1 MVWIKRD
8 GLSFTRK
15 RTKMTTT
22 KIQFTIQKKSLYKK
36 EIIMLLNILLIFTL
50 QLVYVPI
57 MTLRTIFLVKN
68 MSLAASLLGILET
81 LISIFSL
88 SIIFSGNQSLTE
100 KIVYAVGFGVG
111 LYLGTRIENKLAIG
125 YTTLYVNLL
134 DKNEE
139 LIEALRSKGLG
150 VTIYEG
156 NGRDSK
162 RYRLEILTKRNAETE
177 VMNFIEQYDPRAFII
192 SYEPRRFKG
201 GFLVKAMKKNM
212 KNSSIKNTQTN
223 IGK

>member
-1 MVWIKRD
+1 
-8 GLSFTRK
+8 
-15 RTKMTTT
+15 
-22 KIQFTIQKKSLYKK
+22 
-36 EIIMLLNILLIFTL
+36 MLLNLLVIFIL

-68 MSLAASLLGILET
+68 MSIAASLLGIVET

-88 SIIFSGNQSLTE
+88 SIVFSGNQSLTE

-125 YTTLYVNLL
+125 YTTLYVNLM

-139 LIEALRSKGLG
+139 LIEALRKKGLG
-150 VTIYEG
+150 VTIFEG

-162 RYRLEILTKRNAETE
+162 RYQLEILTKRNVETE
-177 VMNFIEQYDPRAFII
+177 VMNFIEHYDPKAFIV

-212 KNSSIKNTQTN
+212 KNSSMKNSQTHM
-223 IGK
+223 GK